1 MLIYK
6 TLYTT
11 AVYSEGGGGGGGEWQ
26 SPATMTVI

>member
-11 AVYSEGGGGGGGEWQ
+11 AVHSEGGGGGGGGGEW
-26 SPATMTVI
+26 